1 MSDDKPRLPSGKIDM
16 QAFEAQ
22 MRRNWQDPDT
32 VPASE
37 VNACARRAVEID
49 IQFLLW
55 WHSEIDNGT
64 DMSTALEAAASSLA
78 SACANMMTRIKFEDV
93 ARREAF
99 PFAFFNRVAG
109 LALEYSQMREEEI
122 EGVVVPPHMGNA

>member
-1 MSDDKPRLPSGKIDM
+1 MDDEKPRLPSGKIDM
-16 QAFEAQ
+16 KAFEAQ
-22 MRRNWQDPDT
+22 MRRNWQDPDI

-37 VNACARRAVEID
+37 ANACARRAVEID

-64 DMSTALEAAASSLA
+64 SMDTALEASASCLA
-78 SACANMMTRIKFEDV
+78 SACANMMTRIKFEDEE
-93 ARREAF
+93 RRKAF

-109 LALEYSQMREEEI
+109 LAAEYASMREDEI
-122 EGVVVPPHMGNA
+122 EDRVIPPHMGNA